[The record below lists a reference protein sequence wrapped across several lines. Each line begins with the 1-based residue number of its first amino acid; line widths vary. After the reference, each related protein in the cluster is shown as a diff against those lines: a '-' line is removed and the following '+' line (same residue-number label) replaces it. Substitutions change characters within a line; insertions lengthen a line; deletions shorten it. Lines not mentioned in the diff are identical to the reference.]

1 MSVVKLV
8 IWSIALFALF
18 VILSPGVLLT
28 IPHAEG
34 KSFITVGEA
43 HWAPVIVHGLVFAL
57 IYAAVK
63 AIMMRTSKK
72 KSNKISK
79 KVSKVKKS
87 IKSKKDKLVKKAK
100 ELAKK

>member
-8 IWSIALFALF
+8 IWSVALFALF
-18 VILSPGVLLT
+18 VLLTPGVLLT

-34 KSFITVGEA
+34 KSIVTVGEA
-43 HWAPVIVHGLVFAL
+43 NWIPVLVHGLIFAL

-72 KSNKISK
+72 KSGR
-79 KVSKVKKS
+79 VSKVKKS

-100 ELAKK
+100 KLLKK

>member
-8 IWSIALFALF
+8 IWSVALFALF
-18 VILSPGVLLT
+18 VLLSPGVLLT

-34 KSFITVGEA
+34 KSIVTVGEA
-43 HWAPVIVHGLVFAL
+43 HWTPVIVHGLIFAL

-72 KSNKISK
+72 KSKVSK